1 MKTFDLEEEI
11 FKNVDADPKDIVP
24 RLLATIKE
32 KVSSSDEEARN
43 MLIFSQQAV
52 IRSLHG
58 KIGALI
64 ELKHEEKEAF
74 IDVDQMQQKIEIPV
88 KSLVE
93 LETTLQ
99 DVAEN
104 TQQPLNVNP
113 IVVLQSGDFD
123 PSMGYPAIEPS
134 TMQQLLILAPTRVTP
149 VCKGPLKLKNPQIS
163 VACPVNSDIDTQNPN
178 AETRSA
184 GLNEK
189 DIDMIARK
197 YMIPIPASD
206 ESSKLEELESFA
218 KDFRTRR
225 IRLGYTQN
233 DVGLSLGKIY
243 SSDFSQTTVSRFEA
257 LNLSFKNMVNLKPF
271 MEKWI
276 NDAERHK
283 TLVEQ
288 DTDGLSLEDQKTL
301 EIFQSSKDNLGHR
314 RRKRRT
320 CIDVKT
326 KKALEQ
332 FYNDKPHP
340 THEECCA
347 IAEAL
352 NQDRNT
358 IRIWF
363 GNRRQRDK
371 RLMQLQNSVFAP
383 RASFASRPSMDVF
396 DNREVVSLDDSM
408 MPTSFDSSEL
418 QTMPNFSQSEA
429 PIMPQI
435 NNSEVSTVGS
445 HNNVLQPSESSAFS
459 TPQQNN
465 SAFRPVSQ
473 STQN

>member
-1 MKTFDLEEEI
+1 MHSTINFQGMILKAVFAHRSEFVRKNGFISPKFD
-11 FKNVDADPKDIVP
+11 
-24 RLLATIKE
+24 T
-32 KVSSSDEEARN
+32 SSDFFAIN
-43 MLIFSQQAV
+43 NPGLNV
-52 IRSLHG
+52 P
-58 KIGALI
+58 
-64 ELKHEEKEAF
+64 
-74 IDVDQMQQKIEIPV
+74 DVDQMQQKIEIPV

-233 DVGLSLGKIY
+233 DVGLSLGW
-243 SSDFSQTTVSRFEA
+243 
-257 LNLSFKNMVNLKPF
+257 LSNRTFHATNV
-271 MEKWI
+271 EK
-276 NDAERHK
+276 
-283 TLVEQ
+283 L
-288 DTDGLSLEDQKTL
+288 
-301 EIFQSSKDNLGHR
+301 
-314 RRKRRT
+314 
-320 CIDVKT
+320 
-326 KKALEQ
+326 
-332 FYNDKPHP
+332 
-340 THEECCA
+340 
-347 IAEAL
+347 
-352 NQDRNT
+352 
-358 IRIWF
+358 
-363 GNRRQRDK
+363 
-371 RLMQLQNSVFAP
+371 
-383 RASFASRPSMDVF
+383 
-396 DNREVVSLDDSM
+396 
-408 MPTSFDSSEL
+408 
-418 QTMPNFSQSEA
+418 
-429 PIMPQI
+429 
-435 NNSEVSTVGS
+435 
-445 HNNVLQPSESSAFS
+445 
-459 TPQQNN
+459 
-465 SAFRPVSQ
+465 
-473 STQN
+473 